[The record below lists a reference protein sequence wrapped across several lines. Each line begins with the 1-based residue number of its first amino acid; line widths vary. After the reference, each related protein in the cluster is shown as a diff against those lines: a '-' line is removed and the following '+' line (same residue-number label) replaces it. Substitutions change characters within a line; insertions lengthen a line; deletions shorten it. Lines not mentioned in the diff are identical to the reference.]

1 MKKVP
6 DKLETFQESIGYHFK
21 TPSLLCSSLTHPSY
35 FHQYPDTEE
44 SNQRLEF
51 LGDAVLSTILA
62 DDLYERLSGEREGV
76 LSLNR
81 AALAQGAQLAAL
93 ARELGLGAVLR
104 LGEGEIKN
112 KGRRRESILED
123 ALEALIGAIFL
134 DSDWNTTRRVVLNWY
149 GDISDR
155 LETLL
160 EQHNPKGRLQELV
173 QPVHGNEAIEYVVAS
188 TSGPD
193 HAKSYTVEAHIMGSL
208 MGEGRGSSKKEAEEN
223 AASAALLRWPDKP
236 QE

>member
-1 MKKVP
+1 MKEES
-6 DKLETFQESIGYHFK
+6 DKLETFQKRIGYRFK
-21 TPSLLCSSLTHPSY
+21 ATSLLCSSLTHPSY
-35 FHQYPDTEE
+35 IQQYPDTED

-51 LGDAVLSTILA
+51 LGDAILSAILA
-62 DDLYERLSGEREGV
+62 DDLYERFSGEREGV

-93 ARELGLGAVLR
+93 ASELGLGAVLR
-104 LGEGEIKN
+104 LSEGEIKN

-134 DSDWNTTRRVVLNWY
+134 DSDWETTRRVVLNWF
-149 GDISDR
+149 GNISER
-155 LETLL
+155 LDNLLTL
-160 EQHNPKGRLQELV
+160 HNPKGRLQELV
-173 QPVHGNEAIEYVVAS
+173 QPLHGNEAIEYVVSS

-193 HAKSYTVEAHIMGSL
+193 HAKAYTVEAHINGSL

-223 AASAALLRWPDKP
+223 AASAALLRWPDNT

>member
-1 MKKVP
+1 MKKEP
-6 DKLETFQESIGYHFK
+6 DKLKMFQERIGYRFK
-21 TPSLLCSSLTHPSY
+21 TPSLLISSLTHPSY
-35 FHQYPDTEE
+35 IQQYPNTEE

-51 LGDAVLSTILA
+51 LGDAVLSAILA
-62 DDLYERLSGEREGV
+62 DDLYEQLPGEREGV

-81 AALAQGAQLAAL
+81 SALAQGAQLAAL
-93 ARELGLGAVLR
+93 ARELGLDVVLR
-104 LGEGEIKN
+104 LSDGEIKN

-134 DSDWNTTRRVVLNWY
+134 DSDWETASRVVLNWY
-149 GDISDR
+149 GDISER
-155 LETLL
+155 LDTLL
-160 EQHNPKGRLQELV
+160 ALHNPKGRLQELV

-193 HAKSYTVEAHIMGSL
+193 HAKSYTVETHIKGRL

-223 AASAALLRWPDKP
+223 AARAALLRWPETP